1 MANHFSVIDGHI
13 SLWIFSKSTEI
24 HLCVLTMLILPFNY
38 LQRCYSKEKSQK
50 NFNFELR
57 AKFKNIQWRLSAH
70 FVTKLY
76 FNLPFFRASI
86 IFNRRITLM
95 QSVNTPYSHYFHI
108 NENGYQHNFFLT
120 IYHSMYIELIENYKF
135 FF

>member
-1 MANHFSVIDGHI
+1 MVFQTLLCKIILLKKYTGRLDCCVLNVQMCFFI
-13 SLWIFSKSTEI
+13 SMLIYSYSTEI
-24 HLCVLTMLILPFNY
+24 HLRALTILILPFNY

-76 FNLPFFRASI
+76 FNLPFFEPVLYSIDALRCCNALLLPIHI
-86 IFNRRITLM
+86 IFTLM
-95 QSVNTPYSHYFHI
+95 
-108 NENGYQHNFFLT
+108 
-120 IYHSMYIELIENYKF
+120 SMTT
-135 FF
+135 